1 MCRRI
6 GVAEGGIR
14 WGNTAVRASA
24 CIPCSQNL
32 PLERNA
38 EVGASNPFRKRVPR
52 SFAYESSM
60 PSTQSLLVLLPS
72 SSSPALLSD
81 LHYCNSTMATGFEF
95 VIHPSDGNAGTSKA
109 DKIRIRRQAMK
120 AVGISRRQRG
130 NYGQYNLRQYP
141 VYIDSRQQT
150 IDTYNDPPKAVQ
162 EIAWINTIPAQ
173 LSSKGFELMKIEYGV
188 DILDLSGLITIHVGR
203 AAARILSSDRALLV
217 RLLRC
222 KQQWSYLSYLPSRY
236 GYNACLD
243 DAMHCV
249 TAKMR
254 QIIFSTDQQPS
265 SMVLSLYGKA
275 LKSLQAAVNDP
286 VSCLEPNVLCAT
298 EILALFEVC

>member
-1 MCRRI
+1 VELGLLTI
-6 GVAEGGIR
+6 LGKEYPG
-14 WGNTAVRASA
+14 
-24 CIPCSQNL
+24 L
-32 PLERNA
+32 
-38 EVGASNPFRKRVPR
+38 FD
-52 SFAYESSM
+52 YESSM
-60 PSTQSLLVLLPS
+60 PSTQSLLALLPS

-81 LHYCNSTMATGFEF
+81 LHYCNFTMATGFEF
-95 VIHPSDGNAGTSKA
+95 VIHSSDGNAGTSKA
-109 DKIRIRRQAMK
+109 DKTRIRRQAMK

-141 VYIDSRQQT
+141 VYIDSQQQT
-150 IDTYNDPPKAVQ
+150 IGTYNDPPKAVQ
-162 EIAWINTIPAQ
+162 EIAWTNAIPAQ

-243 DAMHCV
+243 DAMRCV
-249 TAKMR
+249 AAKMR
-254 QIIFSTDQQPS
+254 QIVFSADQQPS
-265 SMVLSLYGKA
+265 SIVLSLYGKA